1 MKILTFGINNHIL
14 KPVYVLLFLI
24 LIYSGLCLLIYK
36 DFGITFDEKTE
47 YRSAEQL
54 KEYFSKK
61 TSFKNTIESVYEMEP
76 KLQRHS
82 PVISPYYRFYIS
94 VLSSLNP
101 SGSYTRYHLLNM
113 LAAGIVFINAIY
125 WLIYKSTG
133 KILYSILAVMFTM
146 SLPRIFGDLA
156 TNPKDIPFAAFYLLA
171 LCFIY
176 VYSSKKINFTD
187 ILILGL
193 VFGIV
198 QSLRTVGFSVYLIF
212 VIYRL
217 FLVFSEQHNKK
228 IKLILSEMR
237 QMVLPLLLIFITANF
252 FMVITWPYMG
262 VNYFMNLKEL
272 FVNAASF
279 ADWDNDMLFMGKLIT
294 RETRPWYYLFV
305 WLGITLPLYVLI
317 PAFLSPFIKNSS
329 IDIKNLKFLLTI
341 SITLTFLMYLVSR
354 PNVYNA
360 ARHFLFIYPVFAL
373 LAFITIIELITFS
386 VKKSLK
392 FLILAAI
399 LGSVLY
405 TSYQLISLHPYQY
418 IYFNELVFGFKGAY
432 KNYETD
438 YWGAAY
444 KRAVEWVNEKST
456 IEGGTAYT
464 IFSCE
469 NSTAVEFYKNSNI
482 KRANSIK
489 KSDYYL
495 CSAER
500 FEGSLDKIG
509 DLEYVVERQSVPLV
523 YVVKIK
529 K

>member
-317 PAFLSPFIKNSS
+317 PAFLSPFIN
-329 IDIKNLKFLLTI
+329 F
-341 SITLTFLMYLVSR
+341 F
-354 PNVYNA
+354 
-360 ARHFLFIYPVFAL
+360 
-373 LAFITIIELITFS
+373 
-386 VKKSLK
+386 
-392 FLILAAI
+392 
-399 LGSVLY
+399 
-405 TSYQLISLHPYQY
+405 
-418 IYFNELVFGFKGAY
+418 
-432 KNYETD
+432 
-438 YWGAAY
+438 
-444 KRAVEWVNEKST
+444 
-456 IEGGTAYT
+456 
-464 IFSCE
+464 
-469 NSTAVEFYKNSNI
+469 
-482 KRANSIK
+482 
-489 KSDYYL
+489 
-495 CSAER
+495 
-500 FEGSLDKIG
+500 
-509 DLEYVVERQSVPLV
+509 
-523 YVVKIK
+523 
-529 K
+529 